1 MKHDF
6 KVILM
11 FVLAYFLIG
20 AVDVRGETLQDAVKS
35 VLQNNPDI
43 TSVAYNRLAR
53 DQEVRQ
59 AMADFLPKID
69 SSLSAG
75 YVNQNNPFR
84 EHFRP
89 EQANVRLT
97 QNLFRGGATLSETNR
112 QRSRVISQ
120 AYLLQGAS
128 ENNAL
133 LACRVYLNYLR
144 AVEQHELAKENLLI
158 HERFHDQIKL
168 RSQAGVDRGVDFE
181 QITARWAL
189 AEANLIVTQ
198 ANIENARTD
207 YQAVMGYL
215 PVSPVKPEPFY
226 AEIPASLQEAEG
238 MALDNH
244 PTLKSARA
252 DVEARKFQHK
262 TARALAYPSLD
273 VSAGYTWGNEINGPS
288 AFYSYQD
295 YFQANATLTFNIF
308 NGFTNQARIK
318 ETLYLI
324 NEAEEIAK
332 KTELQT
338 IQSIRLSYD
347 QYMADQRRIK
357 QLEQYV
363 TSTAKAADAFT
374 SQWSIGRRTLFDV
387 LDTSAEMIT
396 AKKDLINAQYDKM
409 YDSYR
414 ILGGLGKLVH
424 TLGLQWPEESRI
436 DASLKKTY
444 IIAETT
450 APKKVV
456 VVPKS
461 DQFIAPRYEKNV
473 ATDNYEEPVVS
484 TYEASVAST
493 DAVFVAVAPVV
504 ADKNIIPD
512 SVKQVEIKDIPKEN
526 IEKLVNKW
534 LTSWK
539 SGDMNTYRSCYAS
552 DFQSKGKNLND
563 WIYYKNNLQK
573 ISKNIDISINDL
585 QISLDGDTAL
595 AVFVQ
600 NYSSS
605 IVKDTGTK
613 TLELK
618 KINGEWNIYK
628 EVM

>member
-1 MKHDF
+1 MRKDLQF
-6 KVILM
+6 ILI
-11 FVLAYFLIG
+11 FVLVFVFIG
-20 AVDVRGETLQDAVKS
+20 TVDVRGETLQDAVKS
-35 VLQNNPDI
+35 VLQNNPDV
-43 TSVAYNRLAR
+43 TSVAYNRLAK

-59 AMADFLPKID
+59 AMSDFFPKVD

-75 YVNQNNPFR
+75 YVNQNNPIR
-84 EHFRP
+84 DHFWP
-89 EQANVRLT
+89 DEANVRLT
-97 QNLFRGGATLSETNR
+97 QNVFRGGATLSETNR
-112 QRSRVISQ
+112 QKSRVISQ
-120 AYLLQGAS
+120 AYILQGVS

-133 LACRVYLNYLR
+133 LTCKVYLNYLR
-144 AVEQHELAKENLLI
+144 AMEQDALAKENLLI
-158 HERFHDQIKL
+158 HQRFFDQIRL
-168 RSQAGVDRGVDFE
+168 RSQAGVDRGVDLE
-181 QITARWAL
+181 QIKARLAL
-189 AEANLIVTQ
+189 AQSNLVVTEANVQ
-198 ANIENARTD
+198 NARTD
-207 YQAVMGYL
+207 YKAVIGYF
-215 PVSPVKPEPFY
+215 PASPVKPEPSY
-226 AEIPASLQEAEG
+226 AEIPSTLQEAETI
-238 MALDNH
+238 ALDNQ
-244 PTLKSARA
+244 PTLKSAKA
-252 DVEARKFQHK
+252 DVEARKYQHK
-262 TARALAYPSLD
+262 TARALVYPSLD
-273 VSAGYTWGNEINGPS
+273 ISAGYTWGNDINGPS
-288 AFYSYQD
+288 AWYSYQD

-308 NGFTNQARIK
+308 NGFNNQARIK

-363 TSTAKAADAFT
+363 ASTAKTADAYI

-396 AKKDLINAQYDKM
+396 SKKDLINAQYDKM

-414 ILGGLGKLVH
+414 ILSGLGKLVH

-450 APKKVV
+450 APKKAVV
-456 VVPKS
+456 VTES
-461 DQFIAPRYEKNV
+461 DEFIAPRYVKTV
-473 ATDNYEEPVVS
+473 ATENDEKPVVS
-484 TYEASVAST
+484 AYEESVAST
-493 DAVFVAVAPVV
+493 ESVLVAVAPVV

-512 SVKQVEIKDIPKEN
+512 SVKQVETKDIPKEDV
-526 IEKLVNKW
+526 EKLVNKW
-534 LTSWK
+534 LNSWK
-539 SGDMNTYRSCYAS
+539 LGDMVTYRSCYTS
-552 DFQSKGKNLND
+552 DFQSKGKGLND
-563 WIYYKNNLQK
+563 WISYKTNLQK
-573 ISKNIDISINDL
+573 ISKNIEISINDL

-618 KINGEWNIYK
+618 KINGQWNIHR
-628 EVM
+628 EIM

>member
-1 MKHDF
+1 MKRDV
-6 KVILM
+6 KVIVI
-11 FVLAYFLIG
+11 FVLAFVFIG
-20 AVDVRGETLQDAVKS
+20 TVDLRGETLRDAVKS

-53 DQEVRQ
+53 EQEVRQ
-59 AMADFLPKID
+59 AMADFFPKVD

-75 YVNQNNPFR
+75 YVNQNNPIR
-84 EHFRP
+84 DHFWP
-89 EQANVRLT
+89 DEANVRLT

-112 QRSRVISQ
+112 QKSRVMSQ

-133 LACRVYLNYLR
+133 LTCRVYLNYLR
-144 AVEQHELAKENLLI
+144 AIEQDALAKENLLI
-158 HERFHDQIKL
+158 HERFFDQIRL
-168 RSQAGVDRGVDFE
+168 RSQAGVDRGVDLE
-181 QITARWAL
+181 QIKARLAL
-189 AEANLIVTQ
+189 AKSNLIVTQ

-207 YQAVMGYL
+207 YKAVIGYF
-215 PVSPVKPEPFY
+215 PGSPVKPEPY
-226 AEIPASLQEAEG
+226 YTEIPATLQEAEQI
-238 MALDNH
+238 ALDNH
-244 PTLKSARA
+244 PTLKSAKA

-262 TARALAYPSLD
+262 TARALVYPSLD
-273 VSAGYTWGNEINGPS
+273 VSAGYTWGNDINGPS
-288 AFYSYQD
+288 AWYSYQD

-308 NGFTNQARIK
+308 NGFNNQARIK

-338 IQSIRLSYD
+338 SQSIRLSYD

-357 QLEQYV
+357 QLQQYV
-363 TSTAKAADAFT
+363 ASTAKTADAYI

-396 AKKDLINAQYDKM
+396 SKKDLINAQYDKM

-414 ILGGLGKLVH
+414 ILSGLGKLVH

-456 VVPKS
+456 VVPKR
-461 DQFIAPRYEKNV
+461 DEFIASRYEKN
-473 ATDNYEEPVVS
+473 ADTDNYEEPVVS
-484 TYEASVAST
+484 TYEESVASRES
-493 DAVFVAVAPVV
+493 VVVAV
-504 ADKNIIPD
+504 DKNILPD
-512 SVKQVEIKDIPKEN
+512 SSKQIETKDIPKEN

-563 WIYYKNNLQK
+563 WVYYKTNLQK

-605 IVKDTGTK
+605 IVKDTGMK

-618 KINGEWNIYK
+618 KINGQWNIHR
-628 EVM
+628 EIM